1 MRQHKMLP
9 QCKNRVQPPPP
20 RNAKEI
26 WLKPGLGVPKP
37 DAPDKIPIYSKAAI
51 LLSATFLEKHYLSR
65 DGAKSHPPRRLKRYI
80 SDFSE
85 ICSW

>member
-26 WLKPGLGVPKP
+26 GLKPGLGVPKP
-37 DAPDKIPIYSKAAI
+37 DAPDKMPIYSKAAI
-51 LLSATFLEKHYLSR
+51 LLSAGFFRKILPVTMARKATHR
-65 DGAKSHPPRRLKRYI
+65 AG
-80 SDFSE
+80 
-85 ICSW
+85 